1 MQLELRH
8 LRAFL
13 AVAEEG
19 SAYRAGEALFRAQSA
34 VSRSI
39 HKLEGVLGVKLFERR
54 AHGMLLT
61 EYGRALLVRAS
72 RVQHEVQRARADLVA
87 MTSKGT
93 VRNAAVFNMLAHERG
108 VRVFVALT
116 EQHHM
121 PSVADGIGISQPAV
135 SMAIRQLEDSIGIRL
150 FERTARGMIPNEA
163 GMALA
168 LRLKRALA
176 ETRHALADIAALRG
190 VTQGTVTVGA
200 LPLGRTRLLPESI
213 AGVVAKHPGLRVATI
228 EGSFET
234 LAASLRAG
242 DIDFILGALRP
253 SDYASDLSAL
263 PLADDAL
270 AIVGRHEH
278 PWAQRRRIAP
288 EDLTRA
294 RWVLPR
300 VHTPNRTLFER
311 ALTDRGLPRPDVVVE
326 TSDLAVL
333 RGVLVNSDLLTAISP
348 RQLSYE
354 LRAGLLRVLPFA
366 LEDTRRVI
374 GVTQR
379 TDSVA
384 SPGAKILIDEISRRC
399 PEVLD
404 PIASA

>member
-1 MQLELRH
+1 M
-8 LRAFL
+8 
-13 AVAEEG
+13 
-19 SAYRAGEALFRAQSA
+19 
-34 VSRSI
+34 
-39 HKLEGVLGVKLFERR
+39 
-54 AHGMLLT
+54 
-61 EYGRALLVRAS
+61 
-72 RVQHEVQRARADLVA
+72 
-87 MTSKGT
+87 
-93 VRNAAVFNMLAHERG
+93 
-108 VRVFVALT
+108 RVFVALT
-116 EQHHM
+116 DQHHM

-176 ETRHALADIAALRG
+176 ETRHAVADIAALRG

-213 AGVVAKHPGLRVATI
+213 AGVVARHPGLRVATI

-253 SDYASDLSAL
+253 SDYASDLAAT

-270 AIVGRHEH
+270 AIVARREH
-278 PWAQRRRIAP
+278 AWAQRKRIAP
-288 EDLTRA
+288 EDLARA

-311 ALTDRGLPRPDVVVE
+311 AMTDRGLPRPDVVVE

-333 RGVLVNSDLLTAISP
+333 RGVLVNSDLVTAISP
-348 RQLSYE
+348 RQLAYE
-354 LRAGLLRVLPFA
+354 LGAGLLKVLPFA
-366 LEDTRRVI
+366 LPDTRRVI

-384 SPGAKILIDEISRRC
+384 SPGAKILIEEIARRC
-399 PEVLD
+399 PDVLD